1 MCKNDILLVAIKPF
15 TSQTVIIETLYQC
28 HILNTG
34 SNIGIVIKK
43 TDLPEYLHVLYTAA
57 LS

>member
-1 MCKNDILLVAIKPF
+1 MCKNDILLVVIKPF

-34 SNIGIVIKK
+34 SNIGIVKK
-43 TDLPEYLHVLYTAA
+43 TDLPEYLLYTAA